1 MLKSEI
7 GALGALAGMVLLTGA
22 ALFKPPAIPVA
33 TQIPGVLAVTDPA
46 VAPLASLT
54 AWPAGTMPTDL
65 APALL
70 IFRLS
75 DGPTGCSQQFVVS
88 MTPAVPGSRQFAEQ
102 SFGCLVPSAA
112 SRGLRRRLDAN
123 GYVSADSAAVTK
135 LRS

>member
-7 GALGALAGMVLLTGA
+7 GALGALAGMVLMTGA
-22 ALFKPPAIPVA
+22 AWLRPPATPVA
-33 TQIPGVLAVTDPA
+33 TQVPGVLVAAGPA

-88 MTPAVPGSRQFAEQ
+88 MTPTVPGSRQFAEQ

-112 SRGLRRRLDAN
+112 SRGLRRLDAN